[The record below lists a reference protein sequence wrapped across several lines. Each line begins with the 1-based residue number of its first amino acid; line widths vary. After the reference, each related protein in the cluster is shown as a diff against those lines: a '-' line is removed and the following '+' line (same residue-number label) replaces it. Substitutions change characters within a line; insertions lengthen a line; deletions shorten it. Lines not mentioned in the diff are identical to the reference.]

1 MSCTVL
7 TKCLDRPPV
16 SDKEILR
23 YAGCKGNN
31 DEISALLCDCL
42 AEAEDHLS
50 YRVCY
55 CKLGVKIDRNIC
67 DFGAF
72 KVESSDLAKN
82 LSGCSEVIVFCA
94 TVGTLFDRLIAKYE
108 RISPSK
114 AVMLQAIG
122 SERVEAVCD
131 SFCDQISR
139 ETGRRTKP
147 RFSAGYGDLPL
158 ELQSE
163 IFALLLCEKNIGVTL
178 NDSFFM
184 SPSKS
189 VTAFLGLCD

>member
-94 TVGTLFDRLIAKYE
+94 TVGTMFDRLIAKYE

-158 ELQSE
+158 KLQSE

>member
-31 DEISALLCDCL
+31 NEISALLCGCL

-163 IFALLLCEKNIGVTL
+163 IFALLSCEKNIGVTL

>member
-31 DEISALLCDCL
+31 NEISALLCDCL

-131 SFCDQISR
+131 CFCDQISR

-178 NDSFFM
+178 NGSFFM

>member
-158 ELQSE
+158 KLQSE
-163 IFALLLCEKNIGVTL
+163 IFALLSCEKNIGVTL

>member
-7 TKCLDRPPV
+7 TKCFDHPPV
-16 SDKEILR
+16 SNKEILR
-23 YAGCKGNN
+23 YAGCKDTN
-31 DEISALLCDCL
+31 DEVASLLCDCL
-42 AEAEDHLS
+42 AEAEKCLS

-67 DFGAF
+67 DFGVF
-72 KVESSDLAKN
+72 KVESSDLVKN
-82 LSGCSEVIVFCA
+82 LLGCSEVIVFCA

-114 AVMLQAIG
+114 AVMFQAIG

-163 IFALLLCEKNIGVTL
+163 IFALLSCEKNIGVTL

>member
-16 SDKEILR
+16 SNREILR
-23 YAGCKGNN
+23 YAGCKDNN
-31 DEISALLCDCL
+31 DEVSFLLCDCL
-42 AEAEDHLS
+42 SEAENNLS

-94 TVGTLFDRLIAKYE
+94 TVGTMFDRLIAKYE

-139 ETGRRTKP
+139 ETGRRIKP

-158 ELQSE
+158 KLQSE

>member
-55 CKLGVKIDRNIC
+55 CKLGVKFDRNIC

-114 AVMLQAIG
+114 AVMFQAIG

-131 SFCDQISR
+131 CFCDQISR

-163 IFALLLCEKNIGVTL
+163 IFALLSCEKNIGVTL

>member
-7 TKCLDRPPV
+7 TKCLDHPPV

-23 YAGCKGNN
+23 YAGCKDNN

-42 AEAEDHLS
+42 AEAENHLS
-50 YRVCY
+50 YCVCY

-72 KVESSDLAKN
+72 KVKSSDLAKN

-94 TVGTLFDRLIAKYE
+94 TIGVMLDRLIAKYE

-114 AVMLQAIG
+114 AVLFQAIG

-131 SFCDQISR
+131 RFCDEISR
-139 ETGRRTKP
+139 ETGKRAKP

-163 IFALLLCEKNIGVTL
+163 IFALLSCEKNIGVTL

-189 VTAFLGLCD
+189 VTAFVGLCD

>member
-7 TKCLDRPPV
+7 TKYLDCPPV

-23 YAGCKGNN
+23 YAGCKCNN
-31 DEISALLCDCL
+31 DEVSALLCDCL
-42 AEAEDHLS
+42 AEAENNLS

-94 TVGTLFDRLIAKYE
+94 TVGAMLDRLIAKYE
-108 RISPSK
+108 RILPSK
-114 AVMLQAIG
+114 AVLFQAIG

-131 SFCDQISR
+131 CFCDQISR

-158 ELQSE
+158 KLQSG
-163 IFALLLCEKNIGVTL
+163 IFALLSCEKNIGVTL

-189 VTAFLGLCD
+189 VTAFVGLCD

>member
-1 MSCTVL
+1 MSCIVL

-23 YAGCKGNN
+23 YAGCRGDN
-31 DEISALLCDCL
+31 DEVSALLCDCL
-42 AEAEDHLS
+42 AEAEKSLS

-55 CKLGVKIDRNIC
+55 CKLGVKIDRNLC
-67 DFGAF
+67 NFGVF
-72 KVESSDLAKN
+72 KVQSSDLAKT

-94 TVGTLFDRLIAKYE
+94 TVGAMLDRLIAKYE
-108 RISPSK
+108 RIMPSK
-114 AVMLQAIG
+114 AVLFQAIG
-122 SERVEAVCD
+122 TERVEAVCD
-131 SFCDQISR
+131 AFCDQITR
-139 ETGRRTKP
+139 ELGKRTKP

-163 IFALLLCEKNIGVTL
+163 IFALLSCEKNIGVTL

>member
-7 TKCLDRPPV
+7 IKCLDCPPV
-16 SDKEILR
+16 SNKEILR
-23 YAGCKGNN
+23 YAGCKDDNN
-31 DEISALLCDCL
+31 EVSTLLCECIS
-42 AEAEDHLS
+42 EAEKCLS

-55 CKLGVKIDRNIC
+55 CKLVVKIDRNIC
-67 DFGAF
+67 DFGVF

-82 LSGCSEVIVFCA
+82 LSGCIEVIVFCA
-94 TVGTLFDRLIAKYE
+94 TVGTMFDRLIAKYE
-108 RISPSK
+108 RIMPSK
-114 AVMLQAIG
+114 AVLFQAIG

-158 ELQSE
+158 ELQSK
-163 IFALLLCEKNIGVTL
+163 IFALLSCEKNIGVTL

-189 VTAFLGLCD
+189 VTAFVGLCD

>member
-131 SFCDQISR
+131 IFCDQISR

-158 ELQSE
+158 KLQSE
-163 IFALLLCEKNIGVTL
+163 IFALLSCEKNIGVTL

>member
-131 SFCDQISR
+131 CFCDQISR

-158 ELQSE
+158 KLQSE
-163 IFALLLCEKNIGVTL
+163 IFALLSCEKNIGVTL
-178 NDSFFM
+178 NNSFFM

>member
-1 MSCTVL
+1 M
-7 TKCLDRPPV
+7 RF
-16 SDKEILR
+16 R
-23 YAGCKGNN
+23 
-31 DEISALLCDCL
+31 
-42 AEAEDHLS
+42 
-50 YRVCY
+50 R
-55 CKLGVKIDRNIC
+55 
-67 DFGAF
+67 F

-163 IFALLLCEKNIGVTL
+163 IFALLSCEKNIGVTL

>member
-31 DEISALLCDCL
+31 NEISALLCDCL

-131 SFCDQISR
+131 CFCDQISR

-163 IFALLLCEKNIGVTL
+163 IFTLLLCEKNIGVTL
-178 NDSFFM
+178 NGSFFM